1 MENTMDPF
9 LISLIWAIGVGVS
22 SVAGKLADKGFDA
35 AAKPVIDKLAGLVK
49 GGLEQAER
57 ETKLADAIR
66 AAIEDSTKDL
76 SGFRKPER
84 SESEFAKYAREIGLE
99 RLTLKGN
106 RALLDRVIALSL
118 ISSSRDDSALVSDAL
133 LHELNLEPNQRAP
146 FARFLYHL
154 RVRLNEISEFQPMIR
169 LAHETNMEN
178 AARIMIVE
186 IARVGYIVSE
196 IAQTVM
202 TTPEGIK
209 ALRVQIV
216 DDTLQFEPYLRRAA
230 EDCNQ
235 LQYLGNIDKQYADVT
250 RERALTLMDVYTR
263 LETTGL
269 VERKEDQGPKEFQQ
283 EIRASFLE
291 REKPRR
297 LTVIQTVSE
306 TDAPRIVLLGDA
318 GSGKSTFV
326 NHLAYCLAQAR
337 LGDKLDWLEKL
348 QGWTFGALLPVR
360 VVLRELM
367 AQTDLT
373 REPTAD
379 VLWDF
384 IRADLDARGHLQ
396 YFDGLQRHLQQRGGI
411 LLLDGLD
418 EVTDAD
424 KQREFI
430 KAVIEDFERGGLCRV
445 IVTCRPYA
453 YERAEWKLR
462 GFVERSVAPFSP
474 EQIQEFVSAWYH
486 AQRVV
491 FGMSMDDAR
500 VKANKLSTAIQNEGY
515 LAELATSPLLLTLMA
530 TVHTSKGELPEDRA
544 LLYQEV
550 VDLLLDRWQQT
561 KTVGGKAERG
571 LQDYL
576 GVTRT
581 ELQETLARVAFQAHQ
596 TQGEARPKTRARTDE
611 QAPRAADIQGALL
624 RRALGEL
631 VGKDEI
637 KIAEAI
643 RYIRTRA
650 GLLLEKDQERDLF
663 AFPHRQFQE
672 FLAAAYLCQSP
683 DFVLDIQELVDKDA
697 LWWRQVFLLAV
708 GRKRP
713 SDYGTSIELLNK
725 MLPALPRHGKRGAP
739 KNAARALLCA
749 TGAGEIRL
757 GVKAQSDERYR
768 NAPKKFQ
775 QWLVAII
782 GQELLTLPERA
793 EAGRLLSKL
802 GDARA
807 EVNCEIPTT
816 LPVAAGEFVMG
827 GDGPYDGKPIHPV
840 TLSDFRIGKYPVT
853 NAQFRL
859 FVQGDGYTNRAYWKY
874 DKGWKWKNR
883 KEITKP
889 EYWDDPQWNLENHPV
904 VGVSWYEADAY
915 CEWLNKRLENGDWRF
930 RLPTEAEWEKA
941 ASWDDS
947 KKSKRVY
954 AWGDEYEGQKGNVDA
969 SGIGR
974 TSAVGLFGNYPSPC
988 GAMDMTGNVWEWCA
1002 DWYNSE
1008 YYQKSPRENPQGPPS
1023 GNLRSLRGCAFSDES
1038 VFARCASRNWNLP
1051 DFRLYAFG
1059 FRVVSFPVLT
1069 LNSRGGKTFRVSKN
1083 PKGLAREDFSGIGN
1097 GAHW

>member
-1 MENTMDPF
+1 MDPF

-57 ETKLADAIR
+57 ETRLADAIR
-66 AAIEDSTKDL
+66 GAIEDTGAPAD
-76 SGFRKPER
+76 
-84 SESEFAKYAREIGLE
+84 ESEFITYAREIGLE
-99 RLTLKGN
+99 RLTLKEN
-106 RALLDRVIALSL
+106 RPLLDRVIALSL

-133 LHELNLEPNQRAP
+133 LNELNLETNQRAP
-146 FARFLYHL
+146 FARFLYYL
-154 RVRLNEISEFQPMIR
+154 RVRLNEISEYQPMMR
-169 LAHETNMEN
+169 LAYETNIEN

-196 IAQTVM
+196 IAQTVT
-202 TTPEGIK
+202 TTPEGVKVI
-209 ALRVQIV
+209 RVQIV
-216 DDTLQFEPYLRRAA
+216 DDTLQFEPYLRRLA
-230 EDCNQ
+230 EECNQ
-235 LQYLGNIDKQYADVT
+235 LQYLGNIDKQYAEVT

-263 LETTGL
+263 LETTRT
-269 VERKEDQGPKEFQQ
+269 VEREQTIVQRSLFTFDERGGARRETV
-283 EIRASFLE
+283 LE
-291 REKPRR
+291 A
-297 LTVIQTVSE
+297 VSSS
-306 TDAPRIVLLGDA
+306 DAPRVVLLGDA

-326 NHLAYCLAQAR
+326 NHFAYCLAQAR
-337 LGDKLDWLEKL
+337 LGNKLDWLEKL

-373 REPTAD
+373 REPTAE

-384 IRADLDARGHLQ
+384 IRAELDARGQLQ

-411 LLLDGLD
+411 VLLDGLD
-418 EVTDAD
+418 EVADAD
-424 KQREFI
+424 NQREFI

-462 GFVERSVAPFSP
+462 GLGERSVAPFSP
-474 EQIQEFVSAWYH
+474 EQIQAFVTAWYH

-491 FGMSMDDAR
+491 FGMPQDDTRA
-500 VKANKLSTAIQNEGY
+500 KANKLNTAIASEAY

-581 ELQETLARVAFQAHQ
+581 ELQETLARVAFEAHK
-596 TQGEARPKTRARTDE
+596 TQGEARPKKHAKPGDQTTG
-611 QAPRAADIQGALL
+611 AADIQGAQL

-637 KIAEAI
+637 KIAEAL

-683 DFVLDIQELVDKDA
+683 DFVLDVLELVEKDA
-697 LWWRQVFLLAV
+697 LWWRQVYLLAV

-713 SDYGTSIELLNK
+713 SDYGTALELLNK
-725 MLPALPRHGKRGAP
+725 MLPALPRQGKRGSL
-739 KNAARALLCA
+739 KSAARALLCA

-757 GVKAQSDERYR
+757 GVKAQNDERYR

-775 QWLVAII
+775 QWLVAILE
-782 GQELLTLPERA
+782 QELLTLTERA
-793 EAGRLLSKL
+793 EAGRLLAKL
-802 GDARA
+802 GDCRA
-807 EVNCEIPTT
+807 EVNCDVPCTV
-816 LPVAAGEFVMG
+816 PVAAGEFEMG
-827 GDGPYDGKPIHPV
+827 TSETEARSVIEKYGKDWAQWVKAELPQHRV
-840 TLSDFRIGKYPVT
+840 NLDAYHIGKYPVT

-859 FVQGDGYTNRAYWKY
+859 FVDSDGYTNRAYWKY
-874 DKGWKWKNR
+874 DKGWDWKNR
-883 KEITKP
+883 NEITKP
-889 EYWDDPQWNLENHPV
+889 EYWDDPQWNLDNHPV

-915 CEWLNKRLENGDWRF
+915 CEWLTVRDEKNEKRKF

-941 ASWDDS
+941 ASWDD
-947 KKSKRVY
+947 KQKTKRVY
-954 AWGDEYEGQKGNVDA
+954 AWGDEYEGQKGNVSA
-969 SGIGR
+969 SEIGR

-1023 GNLRSLRGCAFSDES
+1023 GNFRSLRGCAFFSGSDL
-1038 VFARCASRNWNLP
+1038 ARCASRFGVSP
-1051 DFRLYAFG
+1051 VFRGDYIG

-1069 LNSRGGKTFRVSKN
+1069 LNSDPSE
-1083 PKGLAREDFSGIGN
+1083 L
-1097 GAHW
+1097 

>member
-1 MENTMDPF
+1 MDPF

-57 ETKLADAIR
+57 ETNLANAIR

-99 RLTLKGN
+99 RLTLKEN

-118 ISSSRDDSALVSDAL
+118 ISSSREDASLVSDAL
-133 LHELNLEPNQRAP
+133 LHELNLETNQRAP

-154 RVRLNEISEFQPMIR
+154 RVRLNEISEYQPMMR

-178 AARIMIVE
+178 AARIMIME

-196 IAQTVM
+196 IAQTVT
-202 TTPEGIK
+202 TTPEGVK

-216 DDTLQFEPYLRRAA
+216 DDTHLFEPYLRRVAV
-230 EDCNQ
+230 ECNQ
-235 LQYLGNIDKQYADVT
+235 LQYLGDISKFYANPT
-250 RERALTLMDVYTR
+250 EERTLTLADVYTR
-263 LETTGL
+263 LETTRT
-269 VERKEDQGPKEFQQ
+269 VEREQPEPERSEF
-283 EIRASFLE
+283 SFLE
-291 REKPRR
+291 RERTRR
-297 LTVIQTVSE
+297 ETVLEAVSADE
-306 TDAPRIVLLGDA
+306 AQRVVLLGDA

-326 NHLAYCLAQAR
+326 NHLAFCLAQAR

-348 QGWTFGALLPVR
+348 QGWTFGALIPVR

-500 VKANKLSTAIQNEGY
+500 VKANKLSTAIQNEAY

-581 ELQETLARVAFQAHQ
+581 ELQETLARVAFEAHK
-596 TQGEARPKTRARTDE
+596 TQGEARPKKHAKPGDQTTRAT
-611 QAPRAADIQGALL
+611 DIQGAQL
-624 RRALGEL
+624 RHALGEL

-637 KIAEAI
+637 KIAEAL

-683 DFVLDIQELVDKDA
+683 DFVLDVLELVEKDA
-697 LWWRQVFLLAV
+697 LWWRQVYLLAV

-713 SDYGTSIELLNK
+713 SDYGTSLELLNK
-725 MLPALPRHGKRGAP
+725 MLPTPPRQGKRATP
-739 KNAARALLCA
+739 KNARRALLCA
-749 TGAGEIRL
+749 TGATEIRL
-757 GVKAQSDERYR
+757 RDKAQIDERYR

-775 QWLVAII
+775 QWLVAILA
-782 GQELLTLPERA
+782 QELLTLPERA

-807 EVNCEIPTT
+807 EVNWEIPFTV
-816 LPVAAGEFVMG
+816 PVAAGEFEMG
-827 GDGPYDGKPIHPV
+827 DDGDADSKPIHPV

-874 DKGWKWKNR
+874 DEGWDWKNR
-883 KEITKP
+883 NEITKP
-889 EYWDDPQWNLENHPV
+889 RFWDDPQWNLENHPV

-915 CEWLNKRLENGDWRF
+915 CEWLNQRLENGDWRF

-941 ASWDDS
+941 ASWDS
-947 KKSKRVY
+947 AKKSKRVY
-954 AWGDEYEGQKGNVDA
+954 AWGDEFDGQKGNVSA
-969 SGIGR
+969 SEIGR
-974 TSAVGLFGNYPSPC
+974 TSVVGLFGNYPSPC

-1002 DWYNSE
+1002 DWYDGK
-1008 YYQKSPRENPQGPPS
+1008 YYENPPQENPQGPSS
-1023 GNLRSLRGCAFSDES
+1023 GIYRVLRGAAFPNGADY
-1038 VFARCASRNWNLP
+1038 ARCAFRNWYRP
-1051 DFRLYAFG
+1051 DPRLNHLG

-1069 LNSRGGKTFRVSKN
+1069 LNSDPSE
-1083 PKGLAREDFSGIGN
+1083 L
-1097 GAHW
+1097 

>member
-1 MENTMDPF
+1 MDPF
-9 LISLIWAIGVGVS
+9 LISLIWAIGFGVS
-22 SVAGKLADKGFDA
+22 SVAGKLADKGFEKA
-35 AAKPVIDKLAGLVK
+35 AEPVIDKLAALVK
-49 GGLEQAER
+49 GGYEQAER
-57 ETKLADAIR
+57 ETELADAIR
-66 AAIEDSTKDL
+66 AAIEDSARDL

-84 SESEFAKYAREIGLE
+84 SESEFITYAREIGLE
-99 RLTLKGN
+99 RLTLKEN
-106 RALLDRVIALSL
+106 RARLDRVIALAL
-118 ISSSRDDSALVSDAL
+118 LASSPDETGFVSDTL
-133 LHELNLEPNQRAP
+133 LDELNLQPNQRAP
-146 FARFLYHL
+146 FARFLYFL
-154 RVRLNEISEFQPMIR
+154 RVRLNELEEYQPLLR
-169 LAHETNMEN
+169 LAHERNVEN
-178 AARIMIVE
+178 AARVMIVE

-196 IAQTVM
+196 IAQTVT
-202 TTPEGIK
+202 TTPEGVKVI
-209 ALRVQIV
+209 RVQIV
-216 DDTLQFEPYLRRAA
+216 EDTLQFEPYLRRAA

-269 VERKEDQGPKEFQQ
+269 VERTEEQESKEFQHKF
-283 EIRASFLE
+283 RASFLE

-297 LTVIQTVSE
+297 LTVIQAVSE

-337 LGDKLDWLEKL
+337 LGNKLDWLEKL

-373 REPTAD
+373 REPNAE
-379 VLWDF
+379 VLWDY

-396 YFDGLQRHLQQRGGI
+396 YFDALQRYLQQRGGI

-430 KAVIEDFERGGLCRV
+430 KKVIEDFERGGLCRV

-491 FGMSMDDAR
+491 FGMAMDDAR
-500 VKANKLSTAIQNEGY
+500 VKANKLSTAIGNEAY
-515 LAELATSPLLLTLMA
+515 LAELASSPLLLTLMA

-596 TQGEARPKTRARTDE
+596 TQGEARPKTRARADE
-611 QAPRAADIQGALL
+611 PAARAADIQGALL

-637 KIAEAI
+637 KIAEAV

-683 DFVLDIQELVDKDA
+683 DFVLDVKALIDKDA

-713 SDYGTSIELLNK
+713 SDYGTSLELLNK
-725 MLPALPRHGKRGAP
+725 MLPALPRHRKRGVS

-768 NAPKKFQ
+768 HAPKKFQ

-782 GQELLTLPERA
+782 DQELLTLPERA

-802 GDARA
+802 GDSRA
-807 EVNCEIPTT
+807 DVNCEIPFTV
-816 LPVAAGEFVMG
+816 PVAAGEFQMG
-827 GDGPYDGKPIHPV
+827 GDGPYDGKPIHSV
-840 TLSDFRIGKYPVT
+840 TLSDYRIGKYPVT
-853 NAQFRL
+853 NAQFRS
-859 FVQGDGYTNRAYWKY
+859 FVEGDGYTNREYWKY
-874 DKGWKWKNR
+874 DEGWDWKNR
-883 KEITKP
+883 NEISKP
-889 EYWDDPQWNLENHPV
+889 EYWDDPQWNLDNHPV

-915 CEWLNKRLENGDWRF
+915 CNWLNKRVGTGDWRF

-941 ASWDDS
+941 ASWDS
-947 KKSKRVY
+947 AKKSKRVY
-954 AWGDEYEGQKGNVDA
+954 AWGDEYDGQKGNVSA
-969 SGIGR
+969 SEIGR
-974 TSAVGLFGNYPSPC
+974 TSAVGLFSAHPSPY

-1002 DWYNSE
+1002 DYYAENYYANSPE
-1008 YYQKSPRENPQGPPS
+1008 ENPQGPPS
-1023 GNLRSLRGCAFSDES
+1023 GTGRVLRGAAFGNGAGI
-1038 VFARCASRNWNLP
+1038 ARCAYRDGFDPVNRGI
-1051 DFRLYAFG
+1051 FGVG
-1059 FRVVSFPVLT
+1059 FRVAVP
-1069 LNSRGGKTFRVSKN
+1069 
-1083 PKGLAREDFSGIGN
+1083 PA
-1097 GAHW
+1097 